1 MGPDFLC
8 QFWRGETTLSN
19 ISMNKL
25 LVIAVLV
32 AALALSGESFRVARQ
47 AEDGGIVD
55 AVMSEPAPDMS
66 EGFPEV
72 PEVSEPV
79 PEVSEP
85 VVSEPV
91 PEVSEP
97 EPAAQV
103 SEGAKGPVTRV
114 TEGIQHYYAQG
125 VDTVNGYI
133 ESIKGLKLEEKAKN
147 LYDESV
153 KAGNTYYGI
162 IYDQVYH
169 AMYPQQ

>member
-1 MGPDFLC
+1 
-8 QFWRGETTLSN
+8 
-19 ISMNKL
+19 MNKL

-32 AALALSGESFRVARQ
+32 AALALSAESFRVARQ
-47 AEDGGIVD
+47 AEEGEIVD
-55 AVMSEPAPDMS
+55 AVMSEA
-66 EGFPEV
+66 V

-85 VVSEPV
+85 VPEVSEPV
-91 PEVSEP
+91 PEVSEQVAP
-97 EPAAQV
+97 E
-103 SEGAKGPVTRV
+103 SEVVKGPVTKI
-114 TEGIQHYYAQG
+114 TDGIQHYYAQG

-133 ESIKGLKLEEKAKN
+133 EGIKGLKLEEKAKN